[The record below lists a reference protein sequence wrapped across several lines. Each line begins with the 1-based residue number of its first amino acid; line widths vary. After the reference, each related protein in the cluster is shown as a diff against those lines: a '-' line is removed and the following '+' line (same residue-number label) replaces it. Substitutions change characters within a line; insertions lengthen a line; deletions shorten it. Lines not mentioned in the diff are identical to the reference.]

1 MSIDIEKAILIVGG
15 YGVVGSQVARL
26 FRQRHPAIPILLGGR
41 NPASASKLI
50 DEIDNAEAIKLDVT
64 VDKPLTTLDA
74 NPIVI
79 LNVVNDS
86 DNTLLIDSI
95 NRSIAYID
103 VTRWTEKMRE
113 AIDCASTKNLQGPVV
128 LSSGWMAGVT
138 ALIAAAASQRF
149 SIINSIDIDILYG
162 MGDKSGP
169 NSIEYIDRMAVP
181 FEIVL
186 EGEKQQRYPFSDPKT
201 VKFPSGYKGKV
212 YRFDTPDQMTLP
224 TSLKAKSVSSRIG
237 YDSALITGSLAFLI
251 KSGVM
256 KLLDRPIFDG
266 IRRGLLY
273 SSGEG
278 ASHEIVIEIIGTDSA
293 GKPKVSV
300 VSIVDPKG
308 QTHLTALGAVI
319 QLERVLALNDQQA
332 LTTDIHF
339 PEQNTQFSAAL
350 SLLDDNGVKINGLEA
365 NGQSPM

>member
-1 MSIDIEKAILIVGG
+1 MSINIEKAVLIAGG

-26 FRQRHPAIPILLGGR
+26 FRQRHPDIPLLLGGR
-41 NPASASKLI
+41 NPESASTLI
-50 DEIDNAEAIKLDVT
+50 DEIGNAKAIELDVT
-64 VDKPLTTLDA
+64 VDKPLATLDS
-74 NPIVI
+74 NPIVV

-86 DNTLLIDSI
+86 DNNLLIGSI
-95 NRSIAYID
+95 NRSIAYVD
-103 VTRWTEKMRE
+103 VTRWTDKMRE
-113 AIDCASTKNLQGPVV
+113 AILCTSTRDLQAPVL

-138 ALIAAAASQRF
+138 AIITAVASQKF
-149 SIINSIDIDILYG
+149 AIINNIDIDILYG
-162 MGDKSGP
+162 IGDKSGP
-169 NSIEYIDRMAVP
+169 NSIEYIDRMAIP
-181 FEIVL
+181 FEIVV

-201 VKFPSGYKGKV
+201 VKFPSGYKGRV

-224 TSLKAKSVSSRIG
+224 SSLNAKSVSTRIG
-237 YDSALITGSLAFLI
+237 YDSALVTGSLAFLI

-256 KLLDRPIFDG
+256 KLLDRPIFNG

-278 ASHEIVIEIIGTDSA
+278 ASHEIIIEIVGTNSS
-293 GKPKVSV
+293 GNPKVSV

-332 LTTDIHF
+332 LTTDVHF
-339 PEQNTQFSAAL
+339 PEQSVQFSAAL
-350 SLLDDNGVKINGLEA
+350 SLLSDNGVKINGLEA
-365 NGQSPM
+365 NDDSPI